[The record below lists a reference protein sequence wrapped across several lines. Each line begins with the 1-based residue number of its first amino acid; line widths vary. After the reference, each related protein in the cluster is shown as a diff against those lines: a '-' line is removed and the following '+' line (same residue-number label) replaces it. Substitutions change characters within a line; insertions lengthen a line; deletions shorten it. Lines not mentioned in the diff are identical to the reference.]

1 MKGFLSHDILS
12 FEITPHLSFALI
24 LLPCPEITLAHM
36 NPFIV
41 RMDTILSCPLW
52 RKKRL
57 IMPPLLLILFK
68 RLKVPELFVFSL
80 RHLACCVCDL
90 QNFLH
95 VGSQTNNLNCQ
106 SPWFSASLSLY
117 PLQKKNTHGLY
128 RVHLLCKLCAMQ
140 EKN

>member
-57 IMPPLLLILFK
+57 ITPPT
-68 RLKVPELFVFSL
+68 FS
-80 RHLACCVCDL
+80 HLAQTVK
-90 QNFLH
+90 
-95 VGSQTNNLNCQ
+95 GSRTFRFFVET
-106 SPWFSASLSLY
+106 SS
-117 PLQKKNTHGLY
+117 
-128 RVHLLCKLCAMQ
+128 LLCL
-140 EKN
+140 